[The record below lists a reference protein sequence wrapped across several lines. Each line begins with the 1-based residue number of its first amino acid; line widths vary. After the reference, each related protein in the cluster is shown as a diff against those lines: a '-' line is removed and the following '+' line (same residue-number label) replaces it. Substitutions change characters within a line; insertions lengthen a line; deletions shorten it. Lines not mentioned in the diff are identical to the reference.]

1 MKIKYH
7 DWERRLWHPALQF
20 CVYFN
25 EEDVLITR
33 ISSTFH
39 LAEQRVSSSSW
50 AGPGSGAVV
59 TTEGGWTRQRGK
71 WTAWQTRLFLPLT
84 GYQQLNF
91 YTSHW
96 VQRIPGT
103 RARQPLTLLCW
114 FIRQCL
120 DINRWCCQF
129 PCYNHLSH
137 VSVSCLTAAT
147 LRLSAWT
154 KITSFKLLAAACR
167 RDTWIISICSEPC
180 SGYRGVSGAVTCNV

>member
-1 MKIKYH
+1 M
-7 DWERRLWHPALQF
+7 
-20 CVYFN
+20 YFN

-71 WTAWQTRLFLPLT
+71 WTECGGSLT
-84 GYQQLNF
+84 NKTF
-91 YTSHW
+91 PASH
-96 VQRIPGT
+96 RIPATEFLHEPLSPADT
-103 RARQPLTLLCW
+103 RHQSQAAANVTLLVHKTM
-114 FIRQCL
+114 FINGC
-120 DINRWCCQF
+120 CCQF
-129 PCYNHLSH
+129 SCNNHLSN

-147 LRLSAWT
+147 LRLSGT

-167 RDTWIISICSEPC
+167 RDT
-180 SGYRGVSGAVTCNV
+180 